1 MTVSGDETF
10 KEVIKVKRTDKTYLF
25 SMTGVLIIRG
35 NLDTDRHI
43 HSRKDMQGHST
54 KAATCKP
61 GRKVS
66 VETKPAKTL
75 ILDF

>member
-1 MTVSGDETF
+1 M
-10 KEVIKVKRTDKTYLF
+10 KVKRTDKTYLS

-43 HSRKDMQGHST
+43 HSRRDTQGHST
-54 KAATCKP
+54 RAAACKP

-66 VETKPAKTL
+66 VESKPAKTL
-75 ILDF
+75 ILDFWPAEL